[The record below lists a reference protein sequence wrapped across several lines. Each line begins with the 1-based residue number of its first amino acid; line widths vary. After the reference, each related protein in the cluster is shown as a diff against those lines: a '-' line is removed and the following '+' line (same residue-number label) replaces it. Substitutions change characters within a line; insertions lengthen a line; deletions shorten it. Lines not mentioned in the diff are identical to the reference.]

1 MISLITMRLDV
12 YVYQRELE
20 NREVASKDQMK
31 TYTEVNAKTAVC
43 QQILLIPERIIQS
56 LMKVTGLT
64 GRYQDFRKDQLT
76 DLYKIYAHFHLLM
89 QL

>member
-31 TYTEVNAKTAVC
+31 TCTQVNVKTAVC
-43 QQILLIPERIIQS
+43 QQILSIPERIIQS

-64 GRYQDFRKDQLT
+64 GYQDFRKDQLT